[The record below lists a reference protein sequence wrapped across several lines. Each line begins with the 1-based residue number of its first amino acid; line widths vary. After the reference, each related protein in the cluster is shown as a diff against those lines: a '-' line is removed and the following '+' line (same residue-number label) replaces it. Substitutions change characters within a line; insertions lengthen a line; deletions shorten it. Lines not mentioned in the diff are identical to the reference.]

1 MHASNESSCSSGISS
16 CGDAFIVTIDG
27 PAGTGKSTLARRLAD
42 RLGFRFLD
50 TGAMYRAAALIA
62 IEQHIARDAHDDLVR
77 AIKGSRIR
85 FDFRSDEAPIL
96 IDERPVGSRIR
107 EHDVTSQ
114 VSHYATVAPLRRIM
128 ADLQRDVARECAGIV
143 TEGRDQ
149 GSVVFP
155 DAACKIYLTADSSVR
170 ARRRLLELE
179 SAGRPADFDSILH
192 SITERDLRDMTRIE
206 SPLVRPEGST
216 LLDTSSLSVDEAL
229 DALDGIVR
237 TAMCAHNASIPT

>member
-1 MHASNESSCSSGISS
+1 MRIIDDSSRSSVSASAGET
-16 CGDAFIVTIDG
+16 FIVTIDG

-62 IEQHIARDAHDDLVR
+62 IEREIARDAHDELVH
-77 AIKGSRIR
+77 AIQGSRIR
-85 FDFRSDEAPIL
+85 FDFRAEDSPIL
-96 IDERPVGSRIR
+96 IDDRRVCARIR

-114 VSHYATVAPLRRIM
+114 VSYYATVAPLRRIM
-128 ADLQRDVARECAGIV
+128 ADLQREVARDCVGII

-155 DAACKIYLTADSSVR
+155 DAACKIYLTADSRVR
-170 ARRRLLELE
+170 ARRRMLELE
-179 SAGRPADFDSILH
+179 AAGRAADFDSILH

-206 SPLVRPEGST
+206 SPLVRPAGST
-216 LLDTSSLSVDEAL
+216 LVDTSTLSVDQAL
-229 DALDGIVR
+229 DALEGIVR
-237 TAMCAHNASIPT
+237 AKTCERTTFISS